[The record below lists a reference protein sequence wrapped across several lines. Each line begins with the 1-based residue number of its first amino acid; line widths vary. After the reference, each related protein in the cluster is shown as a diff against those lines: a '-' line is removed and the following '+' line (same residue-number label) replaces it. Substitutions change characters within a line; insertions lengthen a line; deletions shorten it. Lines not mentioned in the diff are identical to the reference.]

1 MKILKTGSYCTQY
14 QTGDHYGMADWC
26 MLKMEL
32 SGIDCC
38 SEGGHGG
45 VGVGE
50 MQIDCG
56 RTEKSK
62 I

>member
-1 MKILKTGSYCTQY
+1 MKIVKTGSYCTQY
-14 QTGDHYGMADWC
+14 QTGDHYGMAEWF

-50 MQIDCG
+50 
-56 RTEKSK
+56 
-62 I
+62 